1 MTSNGMDKEAWL
13 KINDMISYRNM
24 ADGIVLIKFCENLAD
39 LEEFE
44 LNFDMDTDEPVEQD
58 QVEEAELPTSKR
70 EMINAKNNL
79 VNHVLFIIKLQTVTC
94 SMVTNAQSAVKL
106 AIKKNT
112 SNLSK
117 LWYISILYVRIVKF
131 LFRFYRKFY

>member
-58 QVEEAELPTSKR
+58 QVEEAELPPAKR